1 MVVSGGRTTFACVT
15 AREPP
20 GRLECVWMERFHWML
35 AAYAVLWLALA
46 IRPRDRV
53 VWTVE
58 NLFSAAAVAT
68 LLSSYATWPLSD
80 LSYGS
85 LLVFL
90 AMHAVG
96 AHYTYVQV
104 PYGGVLRMLTG
115 SNAAATN
122 EPGRNHYDRVVHLA
136 YGLLVT
142 YHCLEMLER
151 YARPA
156 GAWGYVLAPALIM
169 ASSLVYEVLEWWA
182 AQVLGRGQGAAYL
195 GAQGDEWDAQKDMA
209 LATLGAIVAM
219 LATAAARS

>member
-1 MVVSGGRTTFACVT
+1 
-15 AREPP
+15 
-20 GRLECVWMERFHWML
+20 MERFHWML

-96 AHYTYVQV
+96 APYTYVQV

-142 YHCLEMLER
+142 YPCLEMLER

>member
-1 MVVSGGRTTFACVT
+1 
-15 AREPP
+15 
-20 GRLECVWMERFHWML
+20 MERFHWML

-104 PYGGVLRMLTG
+104 PYAGVLRKLSG
-115 SNAAATN
+115 PHADATR
-122 EPGRNHYDRVVHLA
+122 EPPRNHYDRVVHLA

-142 YHCLEMLER
+142 YPCLEMLER

>member
-1 MVVSGGRTTFACVT
+1 MA
-15 AREPP
+15 
-20 GRLECVWMERFHWML
+20 RFHWML
-35 AAYAVLWLALA
+35 ATYAVFWLALA

-53 VWTVE
+53 VWAVE
-58 NLFSAAAVAT
+58 NLFTAAAVAT

-80 LSYGS
+80 LSYG
-85 LLVFL
+85 LLFFFL

-104 PYGGVLRMLTG
+104 PYAGVLRMLSG
-115 SNAAATN
+115 SNAAATA
-122 EPGRNHYDRVVHLA
+122 EPARNHYDRVVHLA

-142 YHCLEMLER
+142 YPCLEMLER

-156 GAWGYVLAPALIM
+156 GAWSYVLAPTLIM
-169 ASSLVYEVLEWWA
+169 ASSLVYEVVEWWA

>member
-1 MVVSGGRTTFACVT
+1 
-15 AREPP
+15 
-20 GRLECVWMERFHWML
+20 MERFHWML
-35 AAYAVLWLALA
+35 ATYAVFWLALA

-80 LSYGS
+80 LSYGM
-85 LLVFL
+85 LFFFL
-90 AMHAVG
+90 AMHAIG

-104 PYGGVLRMLTG
+104 PYAGVLRMLTG
-115 SNAAATN
+115 SNSATAGGAA
-122 EPGRNHYDRVVHLA
+122 RNHYDRVVHLA

-142 YHCLEMLER
+142 YPCFEMLER
-151 YARPA
+151 YARPV
-156 GAWGYVLAPALIM
+156 GAWSYVLAPALIM

-182 AQVLGRGQGAAYL
+182 SHVLGKGQGAAYL

-209 LATLGAIVAM
+209 LATLGAVVAM
-219 LATAAARS
+219 LATVAIRS

>member
-1 MVVSGGRTTFACVT
+1 
-15 AREPP
+15 
-20 GRLECVWMERFHWML
+20 MERFHWML

-142 YHCLEMLER
+142 YPCLEMLER

>member
-1 MVVSGGRTTFACVT
+1 
-15 AREPP
+15 
-20 GRLECVWMERFHWML
+20 MERFHWML
-35 AAYAVLWLALA
+35 STYAVFWLALA

-58 NLFSAAAVAT
+58 NLFTAAAVAT
-68 LLSSYATWPLSD
+68 LISSFATWPLSD
-80 LSYGS
+80 LSYGM
-85 LLVFL
+85 LFFFL

-104 PYGGVLRMLTG
+104 PYAGFLSRLSGPH
-115 SNAAATN
+115 ADATR
-122 EPGRNHYDRVVHLA
+122 EPPRNHYDRVVHLA

-142 YHCLEMLER
+142 YPCLEMLER

>member
-1 MVVSGGRTTFACVT
+1 
-15 AREPP
+15 
-20 GRLECVWMERFHWML
+20 MERFHWML
-35 AAYAVLWLALA
+35 STYAVFWLALA

-58 NLFSAAAVAT
+58 NLFTAAAVAT
-68 LLSSYATWPLSD
+68 LISSYATWQLSD
-80 LSYGS
+80 LSYGM
-85 LLVFL
+85 LFFFL

-104 PYGGVLRMLTG
+104 PYAGFLRKLSG
-115 SNAAATN
+115 PHADATR
-122 EPGRNHYDRVVHLA
+122 EPPRNHYDRVVHLA

-142 YHCLEMLER
+142 YPCLEMLER

>member
-1 MVVSGGRTTFACVT
+1 
-15 AREPP
+15 
-20 GRLECVWMERFHWML
+20 MERFHWML

-142 YHCLEMLER
+142 YPCLEMLER

-182 AQVLGRGQGAAYL
+182 SHVLGKGQGAAYL

-209 LATLGAIVAM
+209 LATLGAVVAM
-219 LATAAARS
+219 LATVAIRS